1 MMVLIAGHRGA
12 RDLWPENS
20 LLGFR
25 NLLGLGVDAVEF
37 DIHQSVDGGLVVIHD
52 PLLDRT
58 THDTGPVGL
67 RTLKQLT
74 ATRLREAG
82 DECIPTLDDVLDIF
96 SASSLEL
103 HIEIKTDAFGYPYP
117 GIEGRLV
124 DAVKRHGLAQRAVLT
139 CFVPGAIEIV
149 RRLCPRARVLV
160 SLDRRSA
167 EMMGGISPALD
178 RLAVIPDCIVAVEKS
193 LLSLTLPLA
202 LKVLGRERLGVWVT
216 NESQEIAHWL
226 TQPVRQ
232 ITTDRPD
239 LALNIQRGLASAP
252 APS

>member
-1 MMVLIAGHRGA
+1 MVFIAGHRGA

-25 NLLGLGVDAVEF
+25 NLCGLGVEAVEF

-58 THDTGPVGL
+58 THDAGPVGV

-82 DECIPTLDDVLDIF
+82 EECIPTLDAVLDLF
-96 SASSLEL
+96 SDSPLEL
-103 HIEIKTDAFGYPYP
+103 HIEIKTDALGNPYP

-124 DAVKRHGLAQRAVLT
+124 EAVKRRRLERRAVLT
-139 CFVPGAIEIV
+139 CFVPGAIETV
-149 RRLCPRARVLV
+149 RRLCPQARVLV

-178 RLAVIPDCIVAVEKS
+178 RLAAIPDCIVAVEKS

-202 LKVLGRERLGVWVT
+202 LKVLGRERLGAWVT
-216 NESQEIAHWL
+216 NEPREVAHWL
-226 TQPVRQ
+226 AQPVRQ

-239 LALNIQRGLASAP
+239 LAVNIRRGMP

>member
-1 MMVLIAGHRGA
+1 MVFIAGHRGA

-25 NLLGLGVDAVEF
+25 NLRGLGVDAVEF
-37 DIHQSVDGGLVVIHD
+37 DVHQSADGGLVVIHD

-58 THDTGPVGL
+58 ALDAGPVGA

-82 DECIPTLDDVLDIF
+82 DECIPTLDSVLDVF
-96 SASSLEL
+96 SDSTLEL
-103 HIEIKTDAFGYPYP
+103 HIEIKTDPVGNRYQGLEARL
-117 GIEGRLV
+117 IE
-124 DAVKRHGLAQRAVLT
+124 AVKRRGLERRTIIT
-139 CFVPGAIEIV
+139 CFAPDVIAAV
-149 RRLCPRARVLV
+149 RRLWPQARVLI

-167 EMMGGISPALD
+167 EMMGGIAPALD
-178 RLAVIPDCIVAVEKS
+178 RLAAIPNCIVAIEKS
-193 LLSLTLPLA
+193 LLTLTLPLA
-202 LKVLGRERLGVWVT
+202 VHVLGRDRLGAWVP
-216 NESQEIAHWL
+216 NEAPDIAHWL
-226 TQPVRQ
+226 AQPVRQ

-239 LALNIQRGLASAP
+239 LAVAIRRQQISAP

>member
-1 MMVLIAGHRGA
+1 MVLIAGHRGA

-25 NLLGLGVDAVEF
+25 NLRELGVDAVEF

-58 THDTGPVGL
+58 TLDTGPVGV

-82 DECIPTLDDVLDIF
+82 DECIPTLDDVLDVF

-103 HIEIKTDAFGYPYP
+103 HIEIKTDAFGNPYP

-124 DAVKRHGLAQRAVLT
+124 DAVKRRGLEQRAVLT

-149 RRLCPRARVLV
+149 RRLCPQARVLV

-178 RLAVIPDCIVAVEKS
+178 RLAAIPDCIVAIEKS
-193 LLSLTLPLA
+193 LLSLTLPLV
-202 LKVLGRERLGVWVT
+202 LKVLGRERLGAWVT
-216 NESQEIAHWL
+216 NEPQEIAHWL
-226 TQPVRQ
+226 AQPVRQ

-239 LALNIQRGLASAP
+239 LALNIRRGLTSAA

>member
-1 MMVLIAGHRGA
+1 MVFIAGHRGA

-25 NLLGLGVDAVEF
+25 NLCGLGVDAVEF
-37 DIHQSVDGGLVVIHD
+37 DIHQSVDGSLVVIHD

-58 THDTGPVGL
+58 THDTGPVGV

-74 ATRLREAG
+74 AMRLREAG
-82 DECIPTLDDVLDIF
+82 KECIPTLDAVLDLF
-96 SASSLEL
+96 SDSPLEL
-103 HIEIKTDAFGYPYP
+103 HIEIKTDAFGNPYP

-124 DAVKRHGLAQRAVLT
+124 DAVKRRRLEQRAVLT
-139 CFVPGAIEIV
+139 CFVPGAVETV
-149 RRLCPRARVLV
+149 RRLCPEARVLV

-178 RLAVIPDCIVAVEKS
+178 RLAAIPDCIVAVEKS

-202 LKVLGRERLGVWVT
+202 LKVLGRERLGAWVT
-216 NESQEIAHWL
+216 NEPQDIAHWL
-226 TQPVRQ
+226 AQPVRQ

-239 LALNIQRGLASAP
+239 LAVTIRRGLTSAIAS
-252 APS
+252 S

>member
-1 MMVLIAGHRGA
+1 MVFIAGHRGA

-25 NLLGLGVDAVEF
+25 NLRGLGVDAVEF

-58 THDTGPVGL
+58 AHDSGPVGVRSL
-67 RTLKQLT
+67 NQLT

-82 DECIPTLDDVLDIF
+82 EECIPTLDAVLDVF
-96 SASSLEL
+96 SDSSLEL
-103 HIEIKTDAFGYPYP
+103 HIEIKTDAFGNPYP

-124 DAVKRHGLAQRAVLT
+124 EAVKRRGLERRAVLT
-139 CFVPGAIEIV
+139 CFVPEVIMTV
-149 RRLCPRARVLV
+149 RRIWPQARVLA

-167 EMMGGISPALD
+167 EMMGGISPALG
-178 RLAVIPDCIVAVEKS
+178 RLAAIPDCIVAVEKS
-193 LLSLTLPLA
+193 LLTLTLPLA
-202 LKVLGRERLGVWVT
+202 LKVLGRERLGAWVT
-216 NESQEIAHWL
+216 NEEKDIAHWL
-226 TQPVRQ
+226 AQPVRQ

-239 LALNIQRGLASAP
+239 LAVNIRRGLTTTLAP
-252 APS
+252 T

>member
-1 MMVLIAGHRGA
+1 MVFIAGHRGA

-25 NLLGLGVDAVEF
+25 NLCGLGVEAVEF

-58 THDTGPVGL
+58 THDAGPVGV

-74 ATRLREAG
+74 TTRLREAG
-82 DECIPTLDDVLDIF
+82 DECIPTLDAVLDLY
-96 SASSLEL
+96 SDSPLEL
-103 HIEIKTDAFGYPYP
+103 HIEIKTDAFGNPYP

-124 DAVKRHGLAQRAVLT
+124 DAVKRRRLERRAVLT
-139 CFVPGAIEIV
+139 CFVPGAVEMV
-149 RRLCPRARVLV
+149 RRLCPQARVLV

-178 RLAVIPDCIVAVEKS
+178 RLAIIPDCIVAVEKS

-202 LKVLGRERLGVWVT
+202 LKVLGRERLGAWVT
-216 NESQEIAHWL
+216 NEPQEINHWL
-226 TQPVRQ
+226 AQPIRQ

-239 LALNIQRGLASAP
+239 LAVNIRRGMMSAP
-252 APS
+252 RPS

>member
-1 MMVLIAGHRGA
+1 MVFIAGHRGA

-25 NLLGLGVDAVEF
+25 NLCGLGVEAVEF
-37 DIHQSVDGGLVVIHD
+37 DIHQSADGGLVVIHD

-58 THDTGPVGL
+58 THDTGPVGV

-74 ATRLREAG
+74 ATRLRDAG
-82 DECIPTLDDVLDIF
+82 EECIPTLDAVLDLF
-96 SASSLEL
+96 SDSPLEL
-103 HIEIKTDAFGYPYP
+103 HIEIKTDAFGNPYP
-117 GIEGRLV
+117 GIEERLV
-124 DAVKRHGLAQRAVLT
+124 DAVKRRGLEQRAVLT

-149 RRLCPRARVLV
+149 RRLNPQARVLV

-167 EMMGGISPALD
+167 EMMGGMATALD
-178 RLAVIPDCIVAVEKS
+178 RLAAIPDCIVAIEKS
-193 LLSLTLPLA
+193 LLALALPLA
-202 LKVLGRERLGVWVT
+202 LKVLGRGRLGAWVT
-216 NESQEIAHWL
+216 NEPQEIAHWL
-226 TQPVRQ
+226 AQPVRQ

-239 LALNIQRGLASAP
+239 LAVNIRREMISAA

>member
-25 NLLGLGVDAVEF
+25 NLRELGVDAVEF

-58 THDTGPVGL
+58 AHDTGPVGL

-82 DECIPTLDDVLDIF
+82 DECIPTLDDVLDVF

-103 HIEIKTDAFGYPYP
+103 HIEIKADAFGYPYP

-149 RRLCPRARVLV
+149 RRLCPQARVLV

-178 RLAVIPDCIVAVEKS
+178 RLVVIPDCIVAIEKS
-193 LLSLTLPLA
+193 LLTLTLPLA
-202 LKVLGRERLGVWVT
+202 LKVLGRERLGAWVT
-216 NESQEIAHWL
+216 NEPQEIAHWL
-226 TQPVRQ
+226 AQPVRQ

-239 LALNIQRGLASAP
+239 LALNIRRGLTSAP
-252 APS
+252 TPT

>member
-25 NLLGLGVDAVEF
+25 NLRELGVDAVEF

-67 RTLKQLT
+67 RTLNQLT

-82 DECIPTLDDVLDIF
+82 DECIPTLDDVLDVF

-149 RRLCPRARVLV
+149 RRLCPQARVLV

-178 RLAVIPDCIVAVEKS
+178 RLVVIPDCIVAIEKS
-193 LLSLTLPLA
+193 LLTLTLPLA
-202 LKVLGRERLGVWVT
+202 LKVLGRERLGAWVT
-216 NESQEIAHWL
+216 NEPQEIAHWL
-226 TQPVRQ
+226 AQPVRQ

-239 LALNIQRGLASAP
+239 LALNIRRGLTSAP
-252 APS
+252 TPT

>member
-1 MMVLIAGHRGA
+1 MVFIAGHRGA

-25 NLLGLGVDAVEF
+25 NLCGLGVEAVEF

-58 THDTGPVGL
+58 THDAGPVGV

-82 DECIPTLDDVLDIF
+82 EECIPTLDAVLDLY
-96 SASSLEL
+96 SDSPLEL
-103 HIEIKTDAFGYPYP
+103 HIEIKTDAFGNPYP
-117 GIEGRLV
+117 GIEGRVL
-124 DAVKRHGLAQRAVLT
+124 DAVKRRRLERRAVLT
-139 CFVPGAIEIV
+139 CFVPGAIETV
-149 RRLCPRARVLV
+149 RRLCPQARVLV

-167 EMMGGISPALD
+167 EMMGGISAALD
-178 RLAVIPDCIVAVEKS
+178 RLAIIPDCIVAVEKS

-202 LKVLGRERLGVWVT
+202 LKVLGRERLGAWVT
-216 NESQEIAHWL
+216 NEPQEIAHWL
-226 TQPVRQ
+226 AQPVRQ

-239 LALNIQRGLASAP
+239 LAVNIRRGMMSAP

>member
-1 MMVLIAGHRGA
+1 MVFIAGHRGA

-25 NLLGLGVDAVEF
+25 NLCGLGVDAVEF
-37 DIHQSVDGGLVVIHD
+37 DVHQSVDGGLVVIHD

-58 THDTGPVGL
+58 AHDSGPVGV
-67 RTLKQLT
+67 RTLGQLT

-82 DECIPTLDDVLDIF
+82 EECIPTLEAVLDVF
-96 SASSLEL
+96 GDSSLEL
-103 HIEIKTDAFGYPYP
+103 HIEIKTDAFGNRYP

-124 DAVKRHGLAQRAVLT
+124 DAVKRRGLERRAVLT
-139 CFVPGAIEIV
+139 CFVPEGIETV
-149 RRLCPRARVLV
+149 RSLWPQARVLA

-178 RLAVIPDCIVAVEKS
+178 RFAAIPGCIVAIEKS

-202 LKVLGRERLGVWVT
+202 LKVLGHDRLGAWVT
-216 NESQEIAHWL
+216 NEPKDIAHWL
-226 TQPVRQ
+226 AQPVRQ

-239 LALNIQRGLASAP
+239 LAMNIRRGMISA
-252 APS
+252 AVPS

>member
-1 MMVLIAGHRGA
+1 MVLIAGHRGA

-25 NLLGLGVDAVEF
+25 NLCGLGVDAVEF
-37 DIHQSVDGGLVVIHD
+37 DIHQSVDGSLVVIHD

-58 THDTGPVGL
+58 THDTGPVGV

-74 ATRLREAG
+74 AMRLREAG
-82 DECIPTLDDVLDIF
+82 KECIPTLDAVLDLF
-96 SASSLEL
+96 SDSPLEL
-103 HIEIKTDAFGYPYP
+103 HIEIKTDAFGNPYP

-124 DAVKRHGLAQRAVLT
+124 DAVKRRRLEQRAVLT
-139 CFVPGAIEIV
+139 CFVPGAVETV
-149 RRLCPRARVLV
+149 RRLCPEARVLV

-178 RLAVIPDCIVAVEKS
+178 RLAAIPDCIVAVEKS
-193 LLSLTLPLA
+193 LLSSTLPLA
-202 LKVLGRERLGVWVT
+202 LKVLGRERLGAWVT
-216 NESQEIAHWL
+216 NEPQDIAHWL
-226 TQPVRQ
+226 AQPVRQ

-239 LALNIQRGLASAP
+239 LAVTIRRGLTSAI

>member
-1 MMVLIAGHRGA
+1 MVFIAGHRGA

-25 NLLGLGVDAVEF
+25 NLRGLGVDAVEF

-58 THDTGPVGL
+58 THDTGPVGV

-74 ATRLREAG
+74 TTRLREAG
-82 DECIPTLDDVLDIF
+82 EERIPTLDNVLDLF
-96 SASSLEL
+96 SDSELEI
-103 HIEIKTDAFGYPYP
+103 HIEIKTDAFGNPYP

-124 DAVKRHGLAQRAVLT
+124 EAVKRRGLERRAVLT
-139 CFVPGAIEIV
+139 CFVPEVIMTV
-149 RRLCPRARVLV
+149 RRIWPQARVLA

-178 RLAVIPDCIVAVEKS
+178 RLAAIPDCIVAVEKS
-193 LLSLTLPLA
+193 LLTLTLPLA
-202 LKVLGRERLGVWVT
+202 LKILGQERLGAWVT
-216 NESQEIAHWL
+216 NEEKDIAHWL
-226 TQPVRQ
+226 AQPVRQ

-239 LALNIQRGLASAP
+239 LAVNIRRGLTTTLAP
-252 APS
+252 T

>member
-1 MMVLIAGHRGA
+1 MVFIAGHRGA

-20 LLGFR
+20 LFGFR
-25 NLLGLGVDAVEF
+25 NLRELGVDAVEF

-58 THDTGPVGL
+58 THDAGPVGV
-67 RTLKQLT
+67 RSLKQLT

-82 DECIPTLDDVLDIF
+82 EECIPTLDDVLDVF
-96 SASSLEL
+96 NDSSLEL
-103 HIEIKTDAFGYPYP
+103 HIEIKTDAFGNAYP

-124 DAVKRHGLAQRAVLT
+124 DAVKRRGLERRAVLT
-139 CFVPGAIEIV
+139 CFVPGVVETV
-149 RRLCPRARVLV
+149 RRLCPQARVLV

-178 RLAVIPDCIVAVEKS
+178 RLAAIPDCIVAIEKS

-202 LKVLGRERLGVWVT
+202 VKVLGRERLGAWVT
-216 NESQEIAHWL
+216 NEAQEIAHWL
-226 TQPVRQ
+226 AQPVRQ

-239 LALNIQRGLASAP
+239 LALNIRRGLMTAL

>member
-1 MMVLIAGHRGA
+1 MVFIAGHRGA

-25 NLLGLGVDAVEF
+25 NLRGLGVDAVEF

-58 THDTGPVGL
+58 THDTGPVGV

-82 DECIPTLDDVLDIF
+82 EECVPTLDAVLELF
-96 SASSLEL
+96 SELPLEL
-103 HIEIKTDAFGYPYP
+103 HIEIKTDAFGNPYP
-117 GIEGRLV
+117 GIERRLV
-124 DAVKRHGLAQRAVLT
+124 EAVKRRGLERRAVLT
-139 CFVPGAIEIV
+139 CFVPEVIMAV
-149 RRLCPRARVLV
+149 RRLWPQARVLA

-178 RLAVIPDCIVAVEKS
+178 HFAAIPDCIVAIEKS
-193 LLSLTLPLA
+193 LLSLMLPLA
-202 LKVLGRERLGVWVT
+202 LKVLGRERLGAWVT
-216 NESQEIAHWL
+216 NEPQDIAHWL
-226 TQPVRQ
+226 AQPVRQ

-239 LALNIQRGLASAP
+239 LAVNIRRELTSASV
-252 APS
+252 PS

>member
-25 NLLGLGVDAVEF
+25 NLRGLGVDAVEF

-58 THDTGPVGL
+58 THDTGPVGV

-82 DECIPTLDDVLDIF
+82 DECIPTLDDVLDVF
-96 SASSLEL
+96 GASSLEL
-103 HIEIKTDAFGYPYP
+103 HIEIKTDAFGYPYR

-124 DAVKRHGLAQRAVLT
+124 DAVKRHGLAQRTVLT

-149 RRLCPRARVLV
+149 RRLCPQARVLV

-178 RLAVIPDCIVAVEKS
+178 RLAVIPDCIVAIEKS

-202 LKVLGRERLGVWVT
+202 LKVLGRERLGAWVT
-216 NESQEIAHWL
+216 NEPQEIAHWL

-239 LALNIQRGLASAP
+239 LALNIRRGLTSAP
-252 APS
+252 APA